1 MFVVHNNF
9 IFAIFARQQAKII
22 KSKEEIFMKK
32 MLSLLAI
39 LLVLGHL
46 GAQTVPA
53 KNKIEQKLQGTI
65 SISGAWAL
73 YPMVV
78 KWSEEFQKLYPEV
91 RFDISAGGAGK
102 GIADALADMVDI
114 GMVSREIHPAEIQK
128 GAWFIPVTKDA
139 VVPVINK
146 NNPLLKELQ
155 KRGIKKADFMRIW
168 LDETPPTWSELSS
181 TKGNVQVHVYTRSD
195 SCGAAE
201 TWALFLGKKQED
213 LLGIGVFGDPGLNE
227 AVRKDALGIGFN
239 NINYAFDATS
249 LKPMSETVILPID
262 LNGDG
267 RIDSSENFYDHR
279 DAITKAI
286 ADDKYPSPP
295 ARDLYFVCK
304 GQPKKQ
310 LVAAFMKW
318 ILMAGQKFVAEAG
331 YIGLA
336 AEKISQ
342 ALTKI
347 GQ

>member
-1 MFVVHNNF
+1 
-9 IFAIFARQQAKII
+9 
-22 KSKEEIFMKK
+22 MKK
-32 MLSLLAI
+32 TLTLLTMLALLG
-39 LLVLGHL
+39 LLMAHPLA
-46 GAQTVPA
+46 AQQEAA
-53 KNKIEQKLQGTI
+53 KKLQGTI
-65 SISGAWAL
+65 TISGAWAL

-78 KWSEEFQKLYPEV
+78 KWSEEFRKFNPDV
-91 RFDISAGGAGK
+91 RIDISAGGAGK

-114 GMVSREIHPAEIQK
+114 GMVSREINPAEVQK

-139 VVPVINK
+139 VVPVINVE
-146 NNPLLKELQ
+146 NPLFKEIM
-155 KRGIKKADFMRIW
+155 KKGIKKPDFQRIW
-168 LDETPPTWSELSS
+168 LSEEAPNWNELLGS
-181 TKGNVQVHVYTRSD
+181 KGNIQVHVYTRSD

-213 LLGIGVFGDPGLNE
+213 LLGIGIFGDPGLNE

-239 NINYAFDATS
+239 NINYAYDATT
-249 LKPMSETVILPID
+249 LKPMAGTAVLPID
-262 LNGDG
+262 LNGNGKLDPE
-267 RIDSSENFYDHR
+267 ENFYGNR

-295 ARDLYFVCK
+295 ARDLYLVCK

-318 ILMAGQKFVAEAG
+318 ILKEGQKFVPEAG

-336 AEKISQ
+336 SDKITA
-342 ALTKI
+342 ALAKI

>member
-1 MFVVHNNF
+1 
-9 IFAIFARQQAKII
+9 
-22 KSKEEIFMKK
+22 MKK
-32 MLSLLAI
+32 TGITFTVLLLLGLFAAQSLP
-39 LLVLGHL
+39 
-46 GAQTVPA
+46 AQKQPA
-53 KNKIEQKLQGTI
+53 QKLQGTI
-65 SISGAWAL
+65 TMSGAFAL
-73 YPMVV
+73 YPMVM
-78 KWSEEFQKLYPEV
+78 KWSEEFRKLNPDV

-114 GMVSREIHPAEIQK
+114 GMVSREINPAEVQK

-146 NNPLLKELQ
+146 DNPLFKELM
-155 KRGIKKADFMRIW
+155 KKGIKKSDFARIW
-168 LDETPPTWSELSS
+168 FKEEPPTWNEL
-181 TKGNVQVHVYTRSD
+181 TGGKGSVQVHAYTRSD

-227 AVRKDALGIGFN
+227 AVRKDALGVGFN
-239 NINYAFDATS
+239 NINYAYDAAS
-249 LKPMSETVILPID
+249 LKPMAGTAILPID
-262 LNGDG
+262 LNGNG
-267 RIDSSENFYDHR
+267 RIDADESFYGDR
-279 DAITKAI
+279 DQITKAI

-318 ILMAGQKFVAEAG
+318 VLKDGQKFVGEAG
-331 YIGLA
+331 YIALA
-336 AEKISQ
+336 GSKISQ
-342 ALTKI
+342 ALARI